1 MAPDSLLLAQL
12 LFLLIVA
19 NGAPVLG
26 HAILK
31 QNGNY
36 PLDGG
41 LVLADGQPLF
51 GPSKTVRGIALS
63 LLVTSVTTAVL
74 SLPWIIGAVIAA
86 GAMVGDLV
94 SSFTKRRLRM
104 PASSQAFGL
113 DQVPESLLPLLF
125 LKPWIDI
132 AAGDIAILV
141 IAFVVLELALSRVLF
156 RLRLRERPY

>member
-1 MAPDSLLLAQL
+1 MATDILLLAHL

-19 NGAPVLG
+19 NGAPVLA
-26 HAILK
+26 HAIFK
-31 QNGNY
+31 HNGNQ

-41 LVLADGQPLF
+41 TVLADGQPLF

-63 LLVTSVTTAVL
+63 LLTTAVVAVL
-74 SLPWIIGAVIAA
+74 FALPWYIGIVIAA
-86 GAMVGDLV
+86 GAMLGDLL

-104 PASSQAFGL
+104 APSSQALGL
-113 DQVPESLLPLLF
+113 DQIPESLLPLLF

-132 AAGDIAILV
+132 APIDIAILV
-141 IAFVVLELALSRVLF
+141 LAFLVLELVLSRVLY